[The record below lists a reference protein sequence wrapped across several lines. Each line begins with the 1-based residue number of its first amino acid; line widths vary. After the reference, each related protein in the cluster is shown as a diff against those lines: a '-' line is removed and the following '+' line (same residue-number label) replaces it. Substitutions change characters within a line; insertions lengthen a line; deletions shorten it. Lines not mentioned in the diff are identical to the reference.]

1 MTKCKRHW
9 QPPDNFIKTK
19 SAHLFSEAGSFL
31 MKPKK
36 ICPKTTKN
44 KLNGWHGNGMLILVS
59 AQALTRR
66 TNQAHERHNTNNSNN
81 LKSSS
86 PPSSIQ
92 SNNNTM
98 NQIAYLNRNERK
110 VNQRIKEKEYL
121 ERWWLEKKE

>member
-1 MTKCKRHW
+1 
-9 QPPDNFIKTK
+9 
-19 SAHLFSEAGSFL
+19 
-31 MKPKK
+31 
-36 ICPKTTKN
+36 
-44 KLNGWHGNGMLILVS
+44 MLILVS

-121 ERWWLEKKE
+121 ER